1 MKLKIIIGTLLIAH
15 SAQAHPRLSELEY
28 QIREAYAVE
37 LQAKEKTRLESIRYE
52 RTKDYTL
59 ALRKEYK
66 DTQKRLMR
74 GYEQMRSANASSYI
88 VDNINYDEALTPV
101 RARRIGS

>member
-1 MKLKIIIGTLLIAH
+1 MKIYIMTGILLVAH
-15 SAQAHPRLSELEY
+15 AAQAHPRLSELEY

-37 LQAKEKTRLESIRYE
+37 LQAKEKTRLEKIRYE
-52 RTKDYTL
+52 RTRDYTL

-66 DTQKRLMR
+66 NTQKRLTR
-74 GYEQMRSANASSYI
+74 GYEQLRSASASNYM

-101 RARRIGS
+101 RAKRLGS